1 MKKISKII
9 SLCLCAVLLLASCE
23 EQNSDTVA
31 GEDVSETTTAA
42 AATTTTTE
50 AVSEKED
57 AEETK
62 VISKTEATTTE
73 EAASEETTTAA
84 TIISDTE
91 TTTVPESED
100 KVLSLILK
108 EENPGSYYDKIYTLT
123 NISDE
128 TITSPKEKL
137 SSFAE
142 FSDITVMQI
151 WYEGGDLEIVQWNS
165 GVPDFENSAKYFDAL
180 NASDFT
186 AGESLE
192 AGESWEIEVS
202 SRIQETTTVV
212 TTIPETTKKT
222 TTITTKVT
230 TATTT
235 ATTTAPEP
243 VTTTEKKYKP
253 TDAEYRAVMPSD
265 SIISEAVKIAVTG
278 EEVCIALYEDGKYE
292 VMSRDEMLD
301 TSMLKTVEEML
312 SREYYDEMV
321 SLYEE
326 YPEMLEEAGFSSYE
340 EYREMIFS
348 MFGDYEEYF
357 DENGKLKKDIKP
369 YFYFR
374 YEYKGYDGEGFISP
388 EEAAEAGLRWLFGLR
403 AEKSGLEPLIE
414 YVFEQG
420 VTDGIYA
427 SCEYGGKGTAQAR
440 TYYYS
445 HSIDFDAEETLTFE
459 TEGGIFLCDV
469 FVPSDTKK
477 LFITSRD
484 KWTAEIL
491 VDFLPEDCLWVCDE
505 GDEYSEDFVFDL
517 EEIAKALPNL
527 TELYMY
533 QTLVAN
539 PDSIG
544 DMKNLT
550 ALSYYAIDEVVNGFP
565 ARTDSPFIS
574 LKKLKKLRLYGEYT
588 DYSFLDK
595 MSSLEDVYVC
605 VESAASAES
614 LFKNK
619 CVTGIE
625 FRCSGFDS
633 SGIQN
638 LTNLKYLDTNPYVD
652 INDIAKVTSLTE
664 LTIDGNTRV
673 DLSPLASLKNLEV
686 LTIQSTKST
695 DWSFLKELKKL
706 KNLSLNYTN
715 TDDDDIGGLNV
726 TDLSL
731 TSTNN
736 HYSVLSEMPKL
747 RWVMVSELYGSIDDF
762 KGSDTLESYGELFGD
777 SGNYS
782 TLALCPNLQTINLMG
797 CNGTFDAADFTDM
810 KKLKEVYLNGTRLLN
825 GEKLGNIKT
834 LKFITVYSYSADTA
848 LADTLKKQLPDC
860 SITVEAD
867 QFFNN
872 NT

>member
-1 MKKISKII
+1 MKKISKAL
-9 SLCLCAVLLLASCE
+9 SLFLCAALLLTSCE
-23 EQNSDTVA
+23 ENGGNVTA
-31 GEDVSETTTAA
+31 GEDVTETAASAITTTESSETTTAA
-42 AATTTTTE
+42 TSEALSETELTT
-50 AVSEKED
+50 VSE
-57 AEETK
+57 T
-62 VISKTEATTTE
+62 V
-73 EAASEETTTAA
+73 SEETTAET
-84 TIISDTE
+84 TVISDTA
-91 TTTVPESED
+91 TTTAPEIKEEA
-100 KVLSLILK
+100 LSLTLK
-108 EENPGSYYDKIYTLT
+108 EENADSYYDKIYTLT

-128 TITSPKEKL
+128 IVTNPKEKL

-151 WYEGGDLEIVQWNS
+151 WFENGDLEIVQWNN
-165 GVPDFENSAKYFDAL
+165 GVPDFENSKKYFDAL
-180 NASDFT
+180 STSDFT
-186 AGESLE
+186 SGESLKP
-192 AGESWEIEVS
+192 GESWEIEVS
-202 SRIQETTTVV
+202 SRVQETTTAS
-212 TTIPETTKKT
+212 TTAYETTKPNT
-222 TTITTKVT
+222 VT
-230 TATTT
+230 TVITSTEATTT
-235 ATTTAPEP
+235 TAKTTKP
-243 VTTTEKKYKP
+243 VTTTEEKYKP
-253 TDAEYRAVMPSD
+253 SDAEYKAVMPSD
-265 SIISEAVKIAVTG
+265 SVISEAVKIAVTG
-278 EEVCIALYEDGKYE
+278 EEVCIALYEDGRYE

-301 TSMLKTVEEML
+301 TTMLKTVEEML
-312 SREYYDEMV
+312 SREYYEEITK
-321 SLYEE
+321 LYEE
-326 YPEMLEEAGFSSYE
+326 YPDMMNEAGFGSYE
-340 EYREMIFS
+340 EYRETVFS
-348 MFGDYEEYF
+348 MFGDYEKYF
-357 DENGKLKKDIKP
+357 DEDGKLVKEVKP

-374 YEYKGYDGEGFISP
+374 YEYKGYDGEGFVSA

-427 SCEYGGKGTAQAR
+427 CCEYGGKGTANVR

-484 KWTAEIL
+484 KWSAEIL

-517 EEIAKALPNL
+517 EEISEALPNL
-527 TELYMY
+527 TELYMF

-565 ARTDSPFIS
+565 ARTDSPFTS

-588 DYSFLDK
+588 DYSFLNK
-595 MSSLEDVYVC
+595 MTSLEDVYVSM
-605 VESAASAES
+605 ESAASAES

-619 CVTGIE
+619 CVTGLKI
-625 FRCSGFDS
+625 RCSGFDS
-633 SGIQN
+633 SVMKN
-638 LTNLKYLDTNPYVD
+638 MTNLKYLETNAYLDMNHVALVP
-652 INDIAKVTSLTE
+652 SLTE
-664 LTIDGNTRV
+664 LRIEGNSSTRV
-673 DLSPLASLKNLEV
+673 DLSPLSNLKNLEILEIHAV
-686 LTIQSTKST
+686 KST
-695 DWSFLKELKKL
+695 DWSFLRDLKKL
-706 KNLSLNYTN
+706 KKLLLYYTN
-715 TDDDDIGGLNV
+715 TTDDDIKGLNV
-726 TDLSL
+726 TDLDL
-731 TSTNN
+731 DNTNN

-782 TLALCPNLQTINLMG
+782 TLALCPNLQTITVMG
-797 CNGTFDAADFTDM
+797 CNGTFDAKDFTGL
-810 KKLKEVYLNGTRLLN
+810 KKLKEVYLNGTEVLN
-825 GEKLGNIKT
+825 GEKLGEIKT
-834 LKFITVYSYSADTA
+834 LKIIGIYSYSVDAS
-848 LADTLKKQLPDC
+848 LADTLKKKLPDC
-860 SITVEAD
+860 DISVEAD

>member
-1 MKKISKII
+1 MKKISKAL
-9 SLCLCAVLLLASCE
+9 SLFLCAALLLASCE
-23 EQNSDTVA
+23 ENSGNVTA
-31 GEDVSETTTAA
+31 GEDVTE
-42 AATTTTTE
+42 TTTTT
-50 AVSEKED
+50 AS
-57 AEETK
+57 AETTTTT
-62 VISKTEATTTE
+62 ITEALSETELTTTSE
-73 EAASEETTTAA
+73 IISEETTSVT
-84 TIISDTE
+84 TVISDTE
-91 TTTVPESED
+91 TTTAPESKDEA
-100 KVLSLILK
+100 LSLTLK
-108 EENPGSYYDKIYTLT
+108 EENTDSYYDKIYTLT

-128 TITSPKEKL
+128 SVTNPKEKL

-151 WYEGGDLEIVQWNS
+151 WFEGGDLEIVQWHN
-165 GVPDFENSAKYFDAL
+165 GVPDFENSKKYFDAL

-192 AGESWEIEVS
+192 PGESWEIEVS
-202 SRIQETTTVV
+202 SRVQETITAVATTVY
-212 TTIPETTKKT
+212 ETTKPNT
-222 TTITTKVT
+222 VT
-230 TATTT
+230 TVITSTEATTT
-235 ATTTAPEP
+235 TAKTTKP
-243 VTTTEKKYKP
+243 VTTTEEKYKP
-253 TDAEYRAVMPSD
+253 TVAEYRAVMPSD
-265 SIISEAVKIAVTG
+265 SIIKEAVKMAVTG
-278 EEVCIALYEDGKYE
+278 EEVCIALYKDGKYE

-301 TSMLKTVEEML
+301 TTMLKTVEEML
-312 SREYYDEMV
+312 SREYYDEMI

-326 YPEMLEEAGFSSYE
+326 YPELLEGSGFATYE
-340 EYREMIFS
+340 EYRETVFS
-348 MFGDYEEYF
+348 MFGDYKEYF
-357 DENGKLKKDIKP
+357 DENGKLIKEVKP

-374 YEYKGYDGEGFISP
+374 YEYKGYDGEGFVSA

-427 SCEYGGKGTAQAR
+427 CCEYGGKGTADVR

-484 KWTAEIL
+484 KWSAEIL

-517 EEIAKALPNL
+517 KEISKALPNL

-550 ALSYYAIDEVVNGFP
+550 TLSYYAIDEVVNGFP
-565 ARTDSPFIS
+565 ARTDSPFTS

-588 DYSFLDK
+588 DYSFLNK
-595 MSSLEDVYVC
+595 MTSLEDVYVSM
-605 VESAASAES
+605 ESAASAES

-619 CVTGIE
+619 CVTGLKI
-625 FRCSGFDS
+625 RCSGFDS
-633 SGIQN
+633 SGMKN
-638 LTNLKYLDTNPYVD
+638 MTNLKYLETNAYLDMNHVAQVP
-652 INDIAKVTSLTE
+652 SLTE
-664 LTIDGNTRV
+664 LRIEGNSSTKV
-673 DLSPLASLKNLEV
+673 DLSPLAGLKNLEKFEINAV
-686 LTIQSTKST
+686 RST
-695 DWSFLKELKKL
+695 DWGFLKELKKL
-706 KNLSLNYTN
+706 KNLSLYYTN
-715 TDDDDIGGLNV
+715 TTDDDIKGLNV
-726 TDLSL
+726 TELDLSN
-731 TSTNN
+731 TNN

-747 RWVMVSELYGSIDDF
+747 RWVMVSELYGSVDDF
-762 KGSDTLESYGELFGD
+762 KGSSTLESYGELFGD

-797 CNGTFDAADFTDM
+797 CNGTFDAKDFTGL
-810 KKLKEVYLNGTRLLN
+810 KKLKEVYLNGTEVLN
-825 GEKLGNIKT
+825 GEKLGEIKT
-834 LKFITVYSYSADTA
+834 LKIIGIYSYSVDAS
-848 LADTLKKQLPDC
+848 LADALKKKLPDC
-860 SITVEAD
+860 DISVEAD